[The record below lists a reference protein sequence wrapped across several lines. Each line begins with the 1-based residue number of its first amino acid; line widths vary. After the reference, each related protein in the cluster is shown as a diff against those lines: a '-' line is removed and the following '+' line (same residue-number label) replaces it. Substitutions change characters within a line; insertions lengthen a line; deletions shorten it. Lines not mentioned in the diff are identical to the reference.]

1 MIPANQQGSPAR
13 VEHLMRLTLFVYF
26 LGFGIFLPY
35 FSPFLMAQ
43 GFNPQEVGFLLAAVM
58 ASKVI
63 GPPLLGW
70 WVDHHN
76 RILPAMRL
84 MALAS
89 ILLFLLIFA
98 LKLTQAPLGFWL
110 VVLGLFG
117 LAWQPLL
124 SQLDV
129 LTLRL
134 VAGRAQVYSSLRA
147 WGSIGFI
154 VSSVGLGFIINGLTP
169 AAQSVWIAGLLI
181 TALLGLWLLLQRLQE
196 PTAQLS
202 PGLASWALAESE
214 PRFWQKLHNPALIG
228 FLVMQFLVNVA
239 HGVYYAFFSV
249 YLAEQGYSSAAIG
262 LLWALGVVAE
272 IILFFVLPRF
282 LNRFSYTHLFA
293 IALGLMALRW
303 LLIGTQI
310 ESLGWI
316 LFAQVLHAAS
326 FGLTHAVGIAVIH
339 QQFTGRLQ
347 SRGQAV
353 FSGFSYGGGA
363 AVGLMLAGWLWTQ
376 FGAVA
381 SFLVMSLVSVAAGL
395 MLLTCHRLVS
405 AADARPT
412 DDRIE
417 QGV

>member
-1 MIPANQQGSPAR
+1 MTNPRTQIRAEN
-13 VEHLMRLTLFVYF
+13 VMRLTLFMYF

-35 FSPFLMAQ
+35 FSPFLIAQ

-58 ASKVI
+58 LSKVI

-76 RILPAMRL
+76 RLIPALRV
-84 MALAS
+84 MALVA
-89 ILLFLLIFA
+89 IALFSLIFV
-98 LKLTQAPLGFWL
+98 LKLAHAPFLFWAVL
-110 VVLGLFG
+110 LGLFG

-154 VSSVGLGFIINGLTP
+154 VSSVGLGWAINGMAP
-169 AAQSVWIAGLLI
+169 AQQAGWIPGLLLAALVGLL
-181 TALLGLWLLLQRLQE
+181 ALLMRLQE
-196 PTAQLS
+196 PQSPAISPTMATDSPQDFWRQL
-202 PGLASWALAESE
+202 
-214 PRFWQKLHNPALIG
+214 RRPAMLG

-249 YLAEQGYSSAAIG
+249 YLSEQGYSTGVIG

-272 IILFFVLPRF
+272 IVLFFMLPKF
-282 LNRFSYTHLFA
+282 LLRFSLSGLLAVA
-293 IALGLMALRW
+293 IGLMALRW
-303 LLIGTQI
+303 ALIGTLI
-310 ESLGWI
+310 DSLGWL
-316 LFAQVLHAAS
+316 LFAQILHAAS

-347 SRGQAV
+347 SRGQSI

-363 AVGLMLAGWLWTQ
+363 AVGLMLAGWLWSNVGATQ
-376 FGAVA
+376 
-381 SFLVMSLVSVAAGL
+381 SFLMMSFVSLAAGL

-405 AADARPT
+405 QAHAVET

-417 QGV
+417 QVV

>member
-1 MIPANQQGSPAR
+1 MATNQPNGQTRDEHVMR
-13 VEHLMRLTLFVYF
+13 VTLFVYF

-35 FSPFLMAQ
+35 FSPFLIAQ
-43 GFNPQEVGFLLAAVM
+43 GFSPQEVGFLLAAVM

-76 RILPAMRL
+76 RILPALRL
-84 MALAS
+84 MTLLS
-89 ILLFLLIFA
+89 ILLFSLIFV
-98 LKLTQAPLGFWL
+98 LKFTQAPLGFWL
-110 VVLGLFG
+110 LVLGLFG

-154 VSSVGLGFIINGLTP
+154 VSSVGLGFVLNGLTP
-169 AAQSVWIAGLLI
+169 AAQARWIAGLLI
-181 TALLGLWLLLQRLQE
+181 AALIGLWLLLLRMQE
-196 PTAQLS
+196 PS
-202 PGLASWALAESE
+202 ALAEPNTPPSASAGGDT
-214 PRFWQKLHNPALIG
+214 RFWRRLQNPALIG
-228 FLVMQFLVNVA
+228 FLWLQFLVNVS

-249 YLAEQGYSSAAIG
+249 YLAAQGYSSGAIG

-272 IILFFVLPRF
+272 IVIFFVMPRF
-282 LNRFSYTHLFA
+282 LTHVSLA
-293 IALGLMALRW
+293 RLLAVALALMALRW
-303 LLIGTQI
+303 ALIGTQI
-310 ESLGWI
+310 DSLFWI
-316 LFAQVLHAAS
+316 LVAQLLHAAS
-326 FGLTHAVGIAVIH
+326 FGVTHAVGIAVIH
-339 QQFTGRLQ
+339 QQFTGRMQ
-347 SRGQAV
+347 SRGQAI

-363 AVGLMLAGWLWTQ
+363 AVGLMLAGWLWANW
-376 FGAVA
+376 GATSA
-381 SFLVMSLVSVAAGL
+381 FLAMSVLSVAAGL
-395 MLLTCHRLVS
+395 MLFTCHRLVS
-405 AADARPT
+405 AAQVQPS

>member
-1 MIPANQQGSPAR
+1 MPTHQQGTQAGN
-13 VEHLMRLTLFVYF
+13 EHVMRLTLFVYF
-26 LGFGIFLPY
+26 LGVGIFLPY
-35 FSPFLMAQ
+35 FSPFLLAQ

-76 RILPAMRL
+76 RILPALRL
-84 MALAS
+84 MTIAS
-89 ILLFLLIFA
+89 ILLFSLVFV
-98 LKLTQAPLGFWL
+98 LKSTQASFGFWL
-110 VVLGLFG
+110 VTLGLFG

-134 VAGRAQVYSSLRA
+134 VAGRPQVYSSLRA

-154 VSSVGLGFIINGLTP
+154 VSSVGLGFMINGLTP
-169 AAQSVWIAGLLI
+169 AAQSVWISSLLMV
-181 TALLGLWLLLQRLQE
+181 ALLGLWLLLQGLQE
-196 PTAQLS
+196 PIAQPS
-202 PGLASWALAESE
+202 PDFAALVLAESR
-214 PRFWQKLHNPALIG
+214 PRFWQKLQNPALMG

-249 YLAEQGYSSAAIG
+249 YLAEQGYSSGAIG

-282 LNRFSYTHLFA
+282 LHRYSYTHLFA

-303 LLIGTQI
+303 VLIGTQI
-310 ESLGWI
+310 DSLGWI
-316 LFAQVLHAAS
+316 LFAQILHAAS

-339 QQFTGRLQ
+339 RQFTGRMQ

-353 FSGFSYGGGA
+353 FSGFSYGGGS
-363 AVGLMLAGWLWTQ
+363 AVGLMLAGWLWTYW
-376 FGAVA
+376 GATA
-381 SFLVMSLVSVAAGL
+381 SFLMMSLISIAAGF